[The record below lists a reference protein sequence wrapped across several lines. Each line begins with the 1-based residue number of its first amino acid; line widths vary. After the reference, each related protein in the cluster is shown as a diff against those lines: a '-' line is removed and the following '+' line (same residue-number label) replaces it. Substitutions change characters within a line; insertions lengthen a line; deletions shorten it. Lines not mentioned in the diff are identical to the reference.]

1 MGGDLVRK
9 GVPEV
14 VTLELRSAK
23 QTREKVVFSTKLSCQ
38 GSVLGG
44 GLRAEIAQA
53 ERKLEGREEDYDVD
67 VAGKKAGP
75 AGLCRTE
82 ELCLHPNGHGT
93 EMGAQQSAARCP
105 GRGGAAQG
113 TARMGC
119 GLE

>member
-23 QTREKVVFSTKLSCQ
+23 QIREKVVFSTRLSCQ

-53 ERKLEGREEDYDVD
+53 ERKLERREEDDVD

-82 ELCLHPNGHGT
+82 ELCLHLKV
-93 EMGAQQSAARCP
+93 MGLKWVPSSQQP
-105 GRGGAAQG
+105 DVLVGV
-113 TARMGC
+113 
-119 GLE
+119 GLPREQHRWDVV

>member
-1 MGGDLVRK
+1 MGVDLVRK

-23 QTREKVVFSTKLSCQ
+23 QTREKVVFSTRLSCQ

-53 ERKLEGREEDYDVD
+53 ERKLEGREEEYDVD

-82 ELCLHPNGHGT
+82 ELCLHPKV
-93 EMGAQQSAARCP
+93 MGLKWVPSSQQPDVLA
-105 GRGGAAQG
+105 GV
-113 TARMGC
+113 
-119 GLE
+119 GLPREQHRWDMV